1 VKFRSVT
8 LKSLRRRSR
17 HMTMVDSGRL
27 QTENPSCTPNQQAVP
42 TKRRRRRR
50 SREAIVI
57 FGRGK
62 KRLSYRVRVRL
73 ARPAKSSNRARNR
86 RPVTNLQAEVKNAIS
101 ESLELLDWT
110 MQRVQQIQEEIKEP
124 IPQEPIS
131 NHDEVFDT
139 LFELLT
145 SPAPPLRVSRPLT
158 EQKQP
163 ASLSSKTETRGDRHL
178 IGAQT
183 LETAISEAVK
193 RGVPEC
199 EDFVG
204 VIVQRTTPQSRFDP
218 NWVLRGVKF
227 GKADRE
233 KANEALTAIV
243 DRMQREFRLSDD

>member
-1 VKFRSVT
+1 
-8 LKSLRRRSR
+8 
-17 HMTMVDSGRL
+17 MVDSGRL
-27 QTENPSCTPNQQAVP
+27 QIENLSRTPAEQAV
-42 TKRRRRRR
+42 RRRRR

-62 KRLSYRVRVRL
+62 KRLSYRVRI
-73 ARPAKSSNRARNR
+73 RPAQPAKPSNRARNR
-86 RPVTNLQAEVKNAIS
+86 RAVANLQAEVKNAIS

-110 MQRVQQIQEEIKEP
+110 MQRVQQIQDEIKEP
-124 IPQEPIS
+124 IPQEQIS
-131 NHDEVFDT
+131 NHEEIFDT
-139 LFELLT
+139 LFELIAL
-145 SPAPPLRVSRPLT
+145 PALPLPVSHPQP

-163 ASLSSKTETRGDRHL
+163 ASFSSKTETHGDQHL
-178 IGAQT
+178 IGART
-183 LETAISEAVK
+183 LETAIAEAVK

-199 EDFVG
+199 GDFVG
-204 VIVQRTTPQSRFDP
+204 VIVQRTKPQSRFDP

>member
-1 VKFRSVT
+1 
-8 LKSLRRRSR
+8 
-17 HMTMVDSGRL
+17 MVDIGSP
-27 QTENPSCTPNQQAVP
+27 QIENPSCTPNQQAVP
-42 TKRRRRRR
+42 TKRLRRRQ

-62 KRLSYRVRVRL
+62 KRLSYRVRIRP
-73 ARPAKSSNRARNR
+73 AQPAKSSNRARNR
-86 RPVTNLQAEVKNAIS
+86 RTVTNLQAEVKNSIS
-101 ESLELLDWT
+101 ESLELLEWT

-131 NHDEVFDT
+131 NNDEIFDT
-139 LFELLT
+139 LFELIT
-145 SPAPPLRVSRPLT
+145 SPTPPVRVSRPVT

-163 ASLSSKTETRGDRHL
+163 TSLSSKTEAHGDQHL

-183 LETAISEAVK
+183 LETAIAEAVK

-199 EDFVG
+199 REFVG

-218 NWVLRGVKF
+218 NWALRGVKF

-243 DRMQREFRLSDD
+243 DRMQREFKLSDN